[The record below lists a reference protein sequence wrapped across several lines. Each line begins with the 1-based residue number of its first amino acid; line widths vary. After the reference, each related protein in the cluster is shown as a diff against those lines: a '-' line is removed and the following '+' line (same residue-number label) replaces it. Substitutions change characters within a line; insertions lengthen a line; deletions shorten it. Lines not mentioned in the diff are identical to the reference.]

1 MVRRTLLA
9 ICLSCA
15 ISTLAVASCSS
26 GGGSSTSGGGGAG
39 TGAAASKKH
48 GLTKQQAGEVLVK
61 IGDTTITVG
70 DFADRLADQSPYL
83 RARYNSPERRREFL
97 DNLVRFELLARE
109 AERRGLNKLD
119 DVERTRKQMMIQEM
133 MKREYEDR
141 VRIEDITD
149 AEISAYY
156 EANRAE
162 FHKPEQVRAS
172 DIMIRDR
179 AKAQRILTQIL
190 ARADDVTF
198 FRQMAEQN
206 NEDPET
212 RDRFGDLRFFSRPA
226 ERQPDEPTIA
236 PPVADAAFS
245 ITQIGGV
252 HRQLVQ
258 TPEGFHIIKLTGRR
272 AALDRTL
279 DEARRPIQN
288 KLWRERRERSIDDL
302 VARLRRESHVE
313 TNLALL
319 DQLHVDM
326 PAGGSP
332 TVEGA
337 PGAPG
342 VLGMPPGPNDV
353 MGPDGPHGALAPTGS
368 ALRVP
373 PAAPRAPRTPRTP
386 DNAPPP

>member
-1 MVRRTLLA
+1 MLRRTLLA
-9 ICLSCA
+9 IAVSFAL
-15 ISTLAVASCSS
+15 STLAVASCSS
-26 GGGSSTSGGGGAG
+26 GGGSSTTGGGSGG
-39 TGAAASKKH
+39 TSGAAAAKKH
-48 GLTKQQAGEVLVK
+48 GLTKQQAGEALVK
-61 IGDTTITVG
+61 IGNSTITVG
-70 DFADRLADQSPYL
+70 EFADRLADQSPYL

-97 DNLVRFELLARE
+97 DNLVSFELLARE
-109 AERRGLNKLD
+109 AERRGLDRLD
-119 DVERTRKQMMIQEM
+119 DVQRTRKQMMIQEM

-141 VRIEDITD
+141 VRIEDITN
-149 AEISAYY
+149 AEVSAYY

-172 DIMIRDR
+172 DIVIRDR
-179 AKAQRILTQIL
+179 AKAQRVLAQIL

-206 NEDPET
+206 NENAET

-226 ERQPDEPTIA
+226 ERLPDEPT
-236 PPVADAAFS
+236 VAAAVAEAAFS

-258 TPEGFHIIKLTGRR
+258 TPEGYHIIKLTGRR

-288 KLWRERRERSIDDL
+288 KLWRERRERAIEDL
-302 VARLRRESHVE
+302 VARLRRESRVE

-319 DQLHVDM
+319 DQLHIDM

-332 TVEGA
+332 TVDGV
-337 PGAPG
+337 PGA
-342 VLGMPPGPNDV
+342 LGTPPGPNTPLPEIV
-353 MGPDGPHGALAPTGS
+353 PPHSQRLPGAPT
-368 ALRVP
+368 
-373 PAAPRAPRTPRTP
+373 AP
-386 DNAPPP
+386 APPP